1 MGWSAWL
8 GFSLMHIV
16 QVANFITPTSGGQRL
31 ALNSLAE
38 EYVKKRNHCTL
49 VFPGKKPAKWGD
61 GMRNY
66 VQLPG
71 IAVPRSGGYR
81 AIIKRKEMQRVL
93 IELQPDVIEL
103 SDKTTLSWLPEWCRQ
118 NKIPCV
124 LFSHERASD
133 VVAER
138 LPKLLPVQAIFR
150 RWNRN
155 IEDHIDAIV
164 CASNYAAEEYSHI
177 SNKVHI
183 VRLGVDHMVFRGSAG
198 EAPDIASPVV
208 LFAGRLSVE
217 KRPYLVVEA
226 ARHLQLLGHNITF
239 FIAGDGPMKTALVA
253 SAEGLDVTFLG
264 RISDRVELATIMAS
278 ATATIAP
285 SPFETFG
292 LSILESLACGTPVV
306 TATTGAGP
314 ELVESDCGEAV
325 ASDGAAIAQALLR
338 IFSQDQT
345 RLRIRCASR
354 AASYSW
360 YSSAATMLW
369 LYSSLTDK
377 SFRAAA

>member
-1 MGWSAWL
+1 M
-8 GFSLMHIV
+8 MHIV

-31 ALNSLAE
+31 ALNSLAH
-38 EYVKKRNHCTL
+38 EYIKRGNRCTL
-49 VFPGKKPAKWGD
+49 VFPGKTKSEWSD
-61 GMRNY
+61 GERKC
-66 VQLPG
+66 VQVPG
-71 IAVPRSGGYR
+71 LSVPLSGGYR
-81 AIIKRKEMQRVL
+81 AIIKRKELQRVL
-93 IELQPDVIEL
+93 IELQPDVVEL

-133 VVAER
+133 VVSER
-138 LPKLLPVQAIFR
+138 LPKLLPVKRVFR
-150 RWNRN
+150 KWAQN
-155 IEDHIDAIV
+155 IEDHTDAIV
-164 CASNYAAEEYSHI
+164 CASNYAAQEYSRI
-177 SNKVHI
+177 SHKVHI

-198 EAPDIASPVV
+198 QAPDISSPVV

-217 KRPYLVVEA
+217 KRPYLVIEA
-226 ARHLQLLGHNITF
+226 ARHLQLQGHNISF
-239 FIAGDGPMKTALVA
+239 LIAGDGPMKSSLAA
-253 SAEGLDVTFLG
+253 SADGLDVKFLG
-264 RISDRVELATIMAS
+264 RISDRAELAEIMAS

-306 TATTGAGP
+306 TARTGAGP
-314 ELVESDCGEAV
+314 ELVENDCGEAV

-338 IFSQDQT
+338 IFSQDQN
-345 RLRIRCASR
+345 RLRMRCASR

-369 LYSSLTDK
+369 LYSSLRNK
-377 SFRAAA
+377 SLRAAA